1 MHPISASSELGDFW
15 QILELSLS
23 LVFSPTKWEK
33 NNTYLP
39 GLKGFNEVMY
49 ILQCLEYTRFQLVGA
64 DVTIMAVVVL
74 VGTMVQLSWGLSG
87 CGAVPPLS
95 REHGLCGI

>member
-1 MHPISASSELGDFW
+1 
-15 QILELSLS
+15 
-23 LVFSPTKWEK
+23 
-33 NNTYLP
+33 
-39 GLKGFNEVMY
+39 MY

-64 DVTIMAVVVL
+64 DVIIMAVVVL